1 MALEPRFWPRPPAG
15 PAAAEPRLP
24 ATARQPVAAERK
36 EQEMPKDAQ
45 AHIITA
51 ASTEATRAFDH
62 SLFLALGVLPGLRT
76 EVIGVVSFVDADRP
90 SLGLGRHAGQRP
102 AEVSASSQSKPETI
116 NWGSCLPET
125 TRSSPRSE
133 ARARCSA
140 SPPLRLRLFVWR
152 SLCRICTST
161 ASRWRRPAA
170 TEGNSTS
177 AAPARSI
184 SPCWATPSAPVHR
197 SHSAPVVPPIPTFTR
212 STWADA
218 SPLPPKICGSSR
230 S

>member
-1 MALEPRFWPRPPAG
+1 
-15 PAAAEPRLP
+15 
-24 ATARQPVAAERK
+24 
-36 EQEMPKDAQ
+36 MPKDAQ

-90 SLGLGRHAGQRP
+90 SLGLGRHVGQRP
-102 AEVSASSQSKPETI
+102 AKVSASSQSKPETI

-140 SPPLRLRLFVWR
+140 SPPLRLRCSCGGHYAEVVHLR
-152 SLCRICTST
+152 PLCGGGRQ
-161 ASRWRRPAA
+161 RPKVLLRRPLRRAA
-170 TEGNSTS
+170 SHLAERRRPHRSTGRTAPPS
-177 AAPARSI
+177 CRPSRRSPAR
-184 SPCWATPSAPVHR
+184 PGPTPRRCRPKSAEAREADPAAQSSTRRLKRQVRGR
-197 SHSAPVVPPIPTFTR
+197 SRLRLPAPGTAHP
-212 STWADA
+212 
-218 SPLPPKICGSSR
+218 GQ
-230 S
+230 